1 MNNKQVLVYGVLEST
16 NDLRSVFVGHIYYD
30 ISKICWNISLLLDQ
44 TQEHEIRFLLTIFI
58 YKSHFKKGKY
68 GTA

>member
-30 ISKICWNISLLLDQ
+30 ISKIYWNISLLLDQ
-44 TQEHEIRFLLTIFI
+44 TQEQEIRFLLTIFI
-58 YKSHFKKGKY
+58 YKRYFKKEKY

>member
-1 MNNKQVLVYGVLEST
+1 MSNKQVLVYGVLEST

-30 ISKICWNISLLLDQ
+30 ISKIYWNISLLLDQ
-44 TQEHEIRFLLTIFI
+44 TQEQEIRFLLTIFI
-58 YKSHFKKGKY
+58 YKRYFKKEKY

>member
-30 ISKICWNISLLLDQ
+30 ISKIYWNISLLLDQ
-44 TQEHEIRFLLTIFI
+44 TQEQEIRFLLTIFT
-58 YKSHFKKGKY
+58 YKRYFKKEKY

>member
-1 MNNKQVLVYGVLEST
+1 MNNKQVLVYGVLESA

-30 ISKICWNISLLLDQ
+30 ISKIYWNISLLLDQ
-44 TQEHEIRFLLTIFI
+44 TQEQEIRFLLTIFI
-58 YKSHFKKGKY
+58 YKRYFKKEKY